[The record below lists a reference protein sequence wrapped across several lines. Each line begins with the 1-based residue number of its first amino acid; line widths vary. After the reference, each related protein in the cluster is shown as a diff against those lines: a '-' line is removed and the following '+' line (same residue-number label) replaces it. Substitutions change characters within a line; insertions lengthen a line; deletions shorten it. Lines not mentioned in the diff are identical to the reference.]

1 MVEQNEQCSY
11 DSVFAPPGVPR
22 TITRWRAD
30 VAPLS
35 FVIQL
40 CGGLIYFWPL
50 CFIERG
56 PFVACPTSSDARDSI
71 QQTLC
76 LHPEGNATAWP
87 GGGRDMVNLMGNK
100 DEVILRLAFLIS
112 LVGLRFFVLS
122 SRVQLIY
129 FQ

>member
-1 MVEQNEQCSY
+1 MHETQYS
-11 DSVFAPPGVPR
+11 R
-22 TITRWRAD
+22 
-30 VAPLS
+30 
-35 FVIQL
+35 
-40 CGGLIYFWPL
+40 
-50 CFIERG
+50 
-56 PFVACPTSSDARDSI
+56 PFVCT
-71 QQTLC
+71 
-76 LHPEGNATAWP
+76 PEGNATAWP